1 MKNPVKN
8 APKFIARAF
17 AASAAAFAT
26 AFTIAAALS
35 IPAHATGLWVD
46 SPYESVVIPLSS
58 HSLAI
63 TRAQSYV
70 DEGRT
75 DRAIKALVK
84 IVQRYPTSEAG
95 HRMLAEAYSKKG
107 ERTLAERHIM
117 LAQSLTAIVN

>member
-1 MKNPVKN
+1 MKNAMKN
-8 APKFIARAF
+8 VCKSVAV
-17 AASAAAFAT
+17 SAAASVT
-26 AFTIAAALS
+26 AAVLS

-84 IVQRYPTSEAG
+84 IVQRYPSSEAA

-117 LAQSLTAIVN
+117 LAQTLTASVN